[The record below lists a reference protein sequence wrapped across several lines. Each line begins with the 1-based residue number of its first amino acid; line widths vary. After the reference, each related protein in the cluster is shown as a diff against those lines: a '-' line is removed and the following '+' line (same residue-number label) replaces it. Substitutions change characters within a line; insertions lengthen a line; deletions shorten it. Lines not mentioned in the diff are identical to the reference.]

1 MSSSPFLL
9 ANGGFV
15 SQPWV
20 GRSARLTSRR
30 LKTSVA
36 VISAHGD
43 IDACNADALTEYT
56 LGHVTASRALILD
69 LRGVEFFGAEGF
81 SALQRL
87 STCCTQAGTGWA
99 VVPGVAVARMLR
111 IGDPHASLLAAD
123 TVDAAL
129 AAFCDHPRKPLAQ
142 IIGPATLRQSSG
154 CGRTVCGVCGGIT
167 APDTKTGG

>member
-1 MSSSPFLL
+1 MSTATAKELSSPFLL

-20 GRSARLTSRR
+20 GHCARLTSRR
-30 LKTSVA
+30 LKMSVS

-43 IDACNADALTEYT
+43 IDASNADALTAYA

-81 SALQRL
+81 SALQQI
-87 STCCTQAGTGWA
+87 STCCTHADTGWA
-99 VVPGVAVARMLR
+99 IVPGAAVSRMLR
-111 IGDPHASLLAAD
+111 IGDPHVALLAAD

-129 AAFCDHPRKPLAQ
+129 AACSDHPHQP
-142 IIGPATLRQSSG
+142 
-154 CGRTVCGVCGGIT
+154 
-167 APDTKTGG
+167 